1 MRKIVLAQADL
12 PAQVVYKGNFME
24 YKRYKNIIALRLDK
38 GDDITESVYTVAEKE
53 DIKAASVSGIGATD
67 DFTVGVFDIA
77 KKEYIKHDFKGNHEI
92 NALTG
97 NITGKDGAPYVHLH
111 INATG
116 EGCKVVGGHLIKG
129 VISLTGEIIITV
141 IDGEISREFDK
152 TLGIN
157 RWKF

>member
-1 MRKIVLAQADL
+1 
-12 PAQVVYKGNFME
+12 ME
-24 YKRYKNIIALRLDK
+24 YKRYGGVIALRLDK

-53 DIKAASVSGIGATD
+53 GVKAAKVSGIGATD

-77 KKEYIKHDFKGNHEI
+77 KKEYEKFVFSGNHEI

-97 NITGKDGAPYVHLH
+97 NITEKDGKPYIHLH
-111 INATG
+111 ITATG
-116 EGCKVVGGHLIKG
+116 KGGKVVGGHLIKG

-141 IDGEISREFDK
+141 TDGKITREYDE

>member
-1 MRKIVLAQADL
+1 
-12 PAQVVYKGNFME
+12 ME
-24 YKRYKNIIALRLDK
+24 YKRYGGVIALRLDK

-53 DIKAASVSGIGATD
+53 GVKAAKVSGIGATD

-77 KKEYIKHDFKGNHEI
+77 KKEYEKFVFRGNHEI
-92 NALTG
+92 NALDG
-97 NITGKDGAPYVHLH
+97 NITEKDGKPYIHLH
-111 INATG
+111 ITATG
-116 EGCKVVGGHLIKG
+116 KGGKVVGGHLIKG

-141 IDGEISREFDK
+141 TDGKITREYDE

>member
-1 MRKIVLAQADL
+1 
-12 PAQVVYKGNFME
+12 ME
-24 YKRYKNIIALRLDK
+24 YKRYGGVIALRLDK

-53 DIKAASVSGIGATD
+53 GVKAAKVSGIGATD

-77 KKEYIKHDFKGNHEI
+77 KKEYEKFVFSGNHEI
-92 NALTG
+92 NALDG
-97 NITGKDGAPYVHLH
+97 NITEKDGKPYIHLH
-111 INATG
+111 ITATG
-116 EGCKVVGGHLIKG
+116 KGGKVVGGHLIKG

-141 IDGEISREFDK
+141 SDGKVSRAFDE

>member
-1 MRKIVLAQADL
+1 
-12 PAQVVYKGNFME
+12 ME
-24 YKRYKNIIALRLDK
+24 YKRYGGVIALRLDK

-53 DIKAASVSGIGATD
+53 GVKAAKVSGIGATD

-77 KKEYIKHDFKGNHEI
+77 KKEYEKFDFSGNHEI
-92 NALTG
+92 NALDG
-97 NITGKDGAPYVHLH
+97 NITEKDGKPYIHLH
-111 INATG
+111 LTATG
-116 EGCKVVGGHLIKG
+116 KGGKVVGGHLIKG

-141 IDGEISREFDK
+141 TDGKITREYDE